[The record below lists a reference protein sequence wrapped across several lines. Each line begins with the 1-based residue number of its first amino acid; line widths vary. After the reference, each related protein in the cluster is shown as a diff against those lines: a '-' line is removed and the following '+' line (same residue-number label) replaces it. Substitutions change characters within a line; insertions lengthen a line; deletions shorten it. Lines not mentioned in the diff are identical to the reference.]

1 MFLCYI
7 LHQAAFKPLGKVF
20 YFIILFIYF
29 CLYKICR
36 RYNYSPPLF
45 ISNNIL
51 VMNNYQHPEEHTDV
65 LVIGAGPSGTVAA
78 SILRNAG
85 YRVKIVE
92 KQLFPRFVI
101 GESLLPRCM
110 DNLEY
115 AGLLEA
121 VKEGGFQKKFGA
133 KFVRNGEACDFDFS
147 EQYTKGWNWTWQV
160 PRAQFDH
167 LLAKETEK
175 KGVTLEY
182 EAEVVAVSFGEDG
195 SSATTVRRKNGSRYT
210 IAAKFMID
218 ASGYGRVL
226 PRLLDLNKPSDF
238 PLRASFFCHMQDNKR
253 PEGIDGNRITIVIY
267 TQDVWIW
274 IIPFSS
280 GITSVGVVG
289 TPETINRYEGTPDEQ
304 YQQWLNEVPELKN
317 RFAGSE
323 RQFEPRKITGYSA
336 SVKQLWGKGYVLT
349 GNSTEFLDPVFSS
362 GVTLATESGATAAKL
377 AVRQLGG
384 ETIDWEQEY
393 AAYMKHGVDVFRT
406 FVTTWYDGSLPKIF
420 FSHESNPEIKRQ
432 MCSVLAGYVWDMNN
446 PVVRKHERAVKALAQ
461 ILN

>member
-1 MFLCYI
+1 MNTTQ
-7 LHQAAFKPLGKVF
+7 HNGE
-20 YFIILFIYF
+20 
-29 CLYKICR
+29 R
-36 RYNYSPPLF
+36 R
-45 ISNNIL
+45 
-51 VMNNYQHPEEHTDV
+51 DV

-78 SILRNAG
+78 SILKNAG
-85 YRVKIVE
+85 YNVKIVE

-115 AGLLEA
+115 AGLLKA
-121 VKEGGFQKKFGA
+121 VEQGGFQQKFGA
-133 KFVRNGEACDFDFS
+133 KFVRRGETCDFDFS

-167 LLAKETEK
+167 LLAKETQD
-175 KGVTLEY
+175 KGVPIEF
-182 EAEVVAVSFGEDG
+182 EEEVVGVNFHNDG
-195 SSATTVRRKNGSRYT
+195 SSTTTVRRKDGAQYT
-210 IAAKFMID
+210 IDARFMID

-226 PRLLDLNKPSDF
+226 PRLLDLDKPSNF
-238 PLRASFFCHMQDNKR
+238 PVRASFFCHLQDKKR

-267 TQDVWIW
+267 SQDVWIW
-274 IIPFSS
+274 IIPFSN

-289 TPETINRYEGTPDEQ
+289 APETINRFEGSPEEQ
-304 YQQWLNEVPELKN
+304 YQQWLKDVPELKD
-317 RFAGSE
+317 RFAESE

-336 SVKQLWGKGYVLT
+336 SVKQLWGNGFVLT

-362 GVTLATESGATAAKL
+362 GVTLATESGAVAARL

-384 ETIDWEQEY
+384 EAVDWEKEY
-393 AAYMKHGVDVFRT
+393 ADYMKHGVDVFRT

-420 FSHESNPEIKRQ
+420 FSQESNPDIKKQ

-446 PVVRKHERAVKALAQ
+446 PIVRKHERAVKALAQ
-461 ILN
+461 ILS

>member
-1 MFLCYI
+1 
-7 LHQAAFKPLGKVF
+7 
-20 YFIILFIYF
+20 
-29 CLYKICR
+29 
-36 RYNYSPPLF
+36 
-45 ISNNIL
+45 
-51 VMNNYQHPEEHTDV
+51 MNTTQLTGEHRDV

-78 SILRNAG
+78 SILKNAG
-85 YRVKIVE
+85 YNVKIVE

-115 AGLLEA
+115 AGLLKA
-121 VKEGGFQKKFGA
+121 VEQGGFQQKFGA
-133 KFVRNGEACDFDFS
+133 KFVKNGETCDFDFS

-175 KGVTLEY
+175 KGVPVAY
-182 EAEVVAVSFGEDG
+182 EEEVVGVDFRNDG
-195 SSATTVRRKNGSRYT
+195 SSTTTVRKKDGTEYT
-210 IAAKFMID
+210 INARFMID

-226 PRLLDLNKPSDF
+226 PRLLDLDKPSNF
-238 PLRASFFCHMQDNKR
+238 PVRASFFCHLQDNQR
-253 PEGIDGNRITIVIY
+253 PQGIDGNRITIVIY
-267 TQDVWIW
+267 SQDVWIW

-289 TPETINRYEGTPDEQ
+289 APETINRFEGSPEEQ
-304 YQQWLNEVPELKN
+304 YQQWLNDVPELKD

-336 SVKQLWGKGYVLT
+336 SVKQLWGRGFVLT

-362 GVTLATESGATAAKL
+362 GVTLATESGAVAARL

-384 ETIDWEQEY
+384 ETVDWEKEY
-393 AAYMKHGVDVFRT
+393 ADYMKHGVDVFRT
-406 FVTTWYDGSLPKIF
+406 FVTTWYDGSLPRIF
-420 FSHESNPEIKRQ
+420 FSKESNPDIKRQ

-446 PVVRKHERAVKALAQ
+446 PIVRKHERAVKALAQ
-461 ILN
+461 ILS